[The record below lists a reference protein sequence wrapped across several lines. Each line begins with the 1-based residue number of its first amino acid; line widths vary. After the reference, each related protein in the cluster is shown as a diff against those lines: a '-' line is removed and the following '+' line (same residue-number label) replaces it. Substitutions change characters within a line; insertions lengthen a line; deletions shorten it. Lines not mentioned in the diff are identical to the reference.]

1 MSALTICR
9 KTNIHRSTNIH
20 ENTVDKKVITNYI
33 NTFRNIFGTYLNNGV
48 GANITISD
56 LSSSVFICIVITAFN
71 AGNIHE
77 AVSHM
82 NDAPTTIGDTI
93 RWGIVLCSDWI
104 KNVKAKN
111 FTWDVKQI
119 FMPFVGAVI
128 YCGAKIIKRIYRIM
142 KWIKSHKIVNTAV
155 KATKPA
161 PTMTVADP
169 FGTM

>member
-1 MSALTICR
+1 M
-9 KTNIHRSTNIH
+9 KG
-20 ENTVDKKVITNYI
+20 D
-33 NTFRNIFGTYLNNGV
+33 IFMFKRFFNM
-48 GANITISD
+48 ISD
-56 LSSSVFICIVITAFN
+56 KFKNIRKNIRKSKIYKFAKKAIKFAGSACIVITAFN

-155 KATKPA
+155 KVTKPA

-169 FGTM
+169 FGAM

>member
-1 MSALTICR
+1 M
-9 KTNIHRSTNIH
+9 KG
-20 ENTVDKKVITNYI
+20 D
-33 NTFRNIFGTYLNNGV
+33 IFMFKRFFNM
-48 GANITISD
+48 ISD
-56 LSSSVFICIVITAFN
+56 KFKNIRKNIRKSKIYKFAKKAIKFAGSACIVITAFN

-77 AVSHM
+77 AISHM

-169 FGTM
+169 FGAM

>member
-1 MSALTICR
+1 M
-9 KTNIHRSTNIH
+9 KG
-20 ENTVDKKVITNYI
+20 D
-33 NTFRNIFGTYLNNGV
+33 IFMFKRFFNM
-48 GANITISD
+48 ISD
-56 LSSSVFICIVITAFN
+56 KFKNIRKNIRKSKIYKFAKKAIKFAGSACIVITAFN

-93 RWGIVLCSDWI
+93 RWGIFLCSDWI

-169 FGTM
+169 FGAM

>member
-1 MSALTICR
+1 M
-9 KTNIHRSTNIH
+9 KG
-20 ENTVDKKVITNYI
+20 D
-33 NTFRNIFGTYLNNGV
+33 IFMFKRFFNM
-48 GANITISD
+48 ISD
-56 LSSSVFICIVITAFN
+56 KFKNIRKNIRKSKIYKFAKKAIKFAGSACIVITAFN

-119 FMPFVGAVI
+119 FIPFVGAVI

>member
-1 MSALTICR
+1 M
-9 KTNIHRSTNIH
+9 KG
-20 ENTVDKKVITNYI
+20 D
-33 NTFRNIFGTYLNNGV
+33 IFMFKRFFNM
-48 GANITISD
+48 ISD
-56 LSSSVFICIVITAFN
+56 KFKNIRKNIRKSKIYKFAKKAIKFAGSACIVITAFN

-119 FMPFVGAVI
+119 FMPFAGAVI

>member
-1 MSALTICR
+1 M
-9 KTNIHRSTNIH
+9 KG
-20 ENTVDKKVITNYI
+20 D
-33 NTFRNIFGTYLNNGV
+33 IFMFKRFFNM
-48 GANITISD
+48 ISD
-56 LSSSVFICIVITAFN
+56 KFKNIRKNIRKSKIYKFAKKAIKFTGSACIVITAFN

>member
-1 MSALTICR
+1 M
-9 KTNIHRSTNIH
+9 KG
-20 ENTVDKKVITNYI
+20 D
-33 NTFRNIFGTYLNNGV
+33 IFMFKRFFNM
-48 GANITISD
+48 ISD
-56 LSSSVFICIVITAFN
+56 KFKNIRKNIRKSKIYKFAKKAIKFAGSACIVITAFN

-104 KNVKAKN
+104 KTVKAKN

-169 FGTM
+169 FGAM

>member
-1 MSALTICR
+1 M
-9 KTNIHRSTNIH
+9 KG
-20 ENTVDKKVITNYI
+20 D
-33 NTFRNIFGTYLNNGV
+33 IFMFKRFFNM
-48 GANITISD
+48 ISD
-56 LSSSVFICIVITAFN
+56 KFKNIRKNIRKSKIYKFAKKAIKFAGSACIVITAFN

-119 FMPFVGAVI
+119 FMPFVGAVM

>member
-1 MSALTICR
+1 MKGDIFMFKRFFNMISATFKNIR
-9 KTNIHRSTNIH
+9 KNIRKSKINKFA
-20 ENTVDKKVITNYI
+20 KKAIK
-33 NTFRNIFGTYLNNGV
+33 FAGS
-48 GANITISD
+48 A
-56 LSSSVFICIVITAFN
+56 CIVITAFN

-169 FGTM
+169 FGAM

>member
-1 MSALTICR
+1 M
-9 KTNIHRSTNIH
+9 KG
-20 ENTVDKKVITNYI
+20 D
-33 NTFRNIFGTYLNNGV
+33 IFMFKRFFNM
-48 GANITISD
+48 ISD
-56 LSSSVFICIVITAFN
+56 KFKNIRKNIRKSKIYKFAKKAIKFAGSACIVITAFN

-128 YCGAKIIKRIYRIM
+128 YCEAKIIKRIYRIM

-169 FGTM
+169 FGAM

>member
-1 MSALTICR
+1 M
-9 KTNIHRSTNIH
+9 KG
-20 ENTVDKKVITNYI
+20 D
-33 NTFRNIFGTYLNNGV
+33 IFMFKRFFNM
-48 GANITISD
+48 ISD
-56 LSSSVFICIVITAFN
+56 KFKNIRKNIRKSKIYKFAKKAIKFAGSACIVITAFN

-169 FGTM
+169 FGAM

>member
-1 MSALTICR
+1 M
-9 KTNIHRSTNIH
+9 KG
-20 ENTVDKKVITNYI
+20 D
-33 NTFRNIFGTYLNNGV
+33 IFMFKRFFNM
-48 GANITISD
+48 ISD
-56 LSSSVFICIVITAFN
+56 KFKNIRKNIRKSKIYKFAKKAIKFAGSACIVITAFN

-161 PTMTVADP
+161 PTMTVVDP
-169 FGTM
+169 FGAM

>member
-1 MSALTICR
+1 MKGDIFMFKRFFNMVSDKFKNIRKNIRKSKIYKFAKKAIKFAGSA
-9 KTNIHRSTNIH
+9 
-20 ENTVDKKVITNYI
+20 
-33 NTFRNIFGTYLNNGV
+33 
-48 GANITISD
+48 
-56 LSSSVFICIVITAFN
+56 CIVITAFN

-169 FGTM
+169 FGAM

>member
-1 MSALTICR
+1 M
-9 KTNIHRSTNIH
+9 KG
-20 ENTVDKKVITNYI
+20 D
-33 NTFRNIFGTYLNNGV
+33 IFMFKRFFNM
-48 GANITISD
+48 ISD
-56 LSSSVFICIVITAFN
+56 KFKNIRKNIRKSKIYKFAKKAIKFAGSACIVITAFN

-82 NDAPTTIGDTI
+82 NDAPTTIGDII

>member
-1 MSALTICR
+1 M
-9 KTNIHRSTNIH
+9 KG
-20 ENTVDKKVITNYI
+20 D
-33 NTFRNIFGTYLNNGV
+33 IFMFKRFFNM
-48 GANITISD
+48 ISD
-56 LSSSVFICIVITAFN
+56 KFKNIRKNIRKSKIYKFAKKAIKFAGSACIVITAFN

-128 YCGAKIIKRIYRIM
+128 YCGAKIIKRIYRII

>member
-1 MSALTICR
+1 M
-9 KTNIHRSTNIH
+9 KG
-20 ENTVDKKVITNYI
+20 D
-33 NTFRNIFGTYLNNGV
+33 IFMFKRFFNM
-48 GANITISD
+48 ISD
-56 LSSSVFICIVITAFN
+56 KFKNIRKNIRKSKIYKFAKKAIKFAGSACIVITAFN

>member
-1 MSALTICR
+1 M
-9 KTNIHRSTNIH
+9 KG
-20 ENTVDKKVITNYI
+20 D
-33 NTFRNIFGTYLNNGV
+33 IFMFKRFFNM
-48 GANITISD
+48 ISD
-56 LSSSVFICIVITAFN
+56 KFKNIRKNIRKSKIYKFAKKAIKFAGSACIVITAFN

-155 KATKPA
+155 KATKQA

>member
-1 MSALTICR
+1 M
-9 KTNIHRSTNIH
+9 KG
-20 ENTVDKKVITNYI
+20 D
-33 NTFRNIFGTYLNNGV
+33 IFMFKRFFNM
-48 GANITISD
+48 ISD
-56 LSSSVFICIVITAFN
+56 KFKNIRKNIRKSKIYKFAKKAIKFAGSACIVITAFN

-119 FMPFVGAVI
+119 FMPFVGAVM

-169 FGTM
+169 FGAM

>member
-1 MSALTICR
+1 M
-9 KTNIHRSTNIH
+9 KG
-20 ENTVDKKVITNYI
+20 D
-33 NTFRNIFGTYLNNGV
+33 IFMFKRFFNM
-48 GANITISD
+48 ISD
-56 LSSSVFICIVITAFN
+56 KFKNIRKNIRKSKIYKFAKKAIKFAGSACIVITAFN

-155 KATKPA
+155 KATKPT

>member
-1 MSALTICR
+1 M
-9 KTNIHRSTNIH
+9 KG
-20 ENTVDKKVITNYI
+20 D
-33 NTFRNIFGTYLNNGV
+33 IFMFKRFFNM
-48 GANITISD
+48 ISD
-56 LSSSVFICIVITAFN
+56 KFKNIRKNIRKSKIYKFAKKAIKFAGSACIVITAFN

-155 KATKPA
+155 KATKPD